1 MKGSNTMDIRKDY
14 IDMEVHYDNKWEKFK
29 HETWKRKEKVKNWF
43 KQDPRRM
50 MMAGSIVVVGGKKVI
65 DLLKDMKP
73 TQAELDRKWQEVHIY
88 DHSLGMHY
96 TLKRPMSG
104 TEQIEFSQRK
114 KRGELTGDILRDMK
128 LLKR

>member
-1 MKGSNTMDIRKDY
+1 MNNKDI
-14 IDMEVHYDNKWEKFK
+14 IDMEVTYESKWEKFK
-29 HETWKRKEKVKNWF
+29 HKWWKRKEKTKQWF
-43 KQDPRRM
+43 NEDPRRLL
-50 MMAGSIVVVGGKKVI
+50 MAGSVVVVGGKKCI
-65 DLLKDMKP
+65 DGIKALKP
-73 TQAELDRKWQEVHIY
+73 TQAELDRRWQEVHIY

-114 KRGELTGDILRDMK
+114 KRGELTGDILRDMN